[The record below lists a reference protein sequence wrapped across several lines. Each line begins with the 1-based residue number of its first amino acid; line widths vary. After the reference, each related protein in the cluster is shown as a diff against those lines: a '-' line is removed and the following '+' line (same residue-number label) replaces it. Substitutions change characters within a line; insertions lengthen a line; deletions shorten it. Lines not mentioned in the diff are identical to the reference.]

1 MVIEDPG
8 HMAVTI
14 ITTDIVHALLIS
26 TIAALDVIVELSVLL
41 GIDIK
46 DNVFV
51 TLSEGKI
58 VFRYVVGSCE
68 VVNDSI
74 GAGDAS
80 VTDHR

>member
-1 MVIEDPG
+1 MVIEDSG
-8 HMAVTI
+8 HMAMTIVTAY
-14 ITTDIVHALLIS
+14 IVHALLIS

-58 VFRYVVGSCE
+58 VF
-68 VVNDSI
+68 
-74 GAGDAS
+74 
-80 VTDHR
+80 

>member
-1 MVIEDPG
+1 MT
-8 HMAVTI
+8 VTI

-26 TIAALDVIVELSVLL
+26 TIAALDIIVELSILL

-51 TLSEGKI
+51 TLSKGKI
-58 VFRYVVGSCE
+58 VFRYVVRSCK

-80 VTDHR
+80 VTNHR